1 MSKITILGAGSW
13 GTALSVMLGKMKHEV
28 LMWSPDHKEV
38 MMINMVHEHR
48 NKLPEV
54 RVPSGVRATESMEE
68 ALKEPDIIIFA
79 VPSLYARDTAILMK
93 PHIKRNSVVLNV
105 AKGIEESSLKTMTK
119 VIGME
124 VEGLKLCTMSGP
136 SHAEEV
142 ARGIPTTCVVAGV
155 DKDVVEF
162 VQDTLMNQKFRIYTS
177 SDLIGVELG
186 GSLKNVIAVA
196 AGIADGLGGGDN
208 TRAALITRGMA
219 EIARLGIKMGGRVE
233 TFYGLSG
240 IGDLI
245 VTCGSK
251 LSRNYKAG
259 RMIGEGKSL
268 SKTLEQ
274 IGMVVEGVNSA
285 KAILKLAKRNAV
297 EMPIVN
303 EVNSVLFYNKPPMD
317 AMHALMTRGKKTET
331 GFMPW

>member
-1 MSKITILGAGSW
+1 MAKITILGAGSW
-13 GTALSVMLGKMKHEV
+13 ATALSVMLGKMKHEV
-28 LMWSPDHKEV
+28 LIWSVDHKEV
-38 MMINMVHEHR
+38 IMLNMIREQK
-48 NKLPEV
+48 NKLPGV
-54 RVPSGVRATESMEE
+54 KISGKVRATEHMEE
-68 ALKEPDIIIFA
+68 ALKDPDIIIFA
-79 VPSLYARDTAILMK
+79 VPSLYARETAAAMRPYVK
-93 PHIKRNSVVLNV
+93 PNSIVLNV

-119 VIGME
+119 VIEME
-124 VEGLKLCTMSGP
+124 VGGLRLCTLSGP

-142 ARGIPTTCVVAGV
+142 ARGIPTTCVVAGT
-155 DKDVVEF
+155 DKEVVEF
-162 VQDTLMNQKFRIYTS
+162 VQDTIMNRNFRIYTS

-186 GSLKNVIAVA
+186 GSLKNVIALA

-208 TRAALITRGMA
+208 TRAALITRGMT

-251 LSRNYKAG
+251 LSRNYRAG
-259 RMIGEGKSL
+259 RLIGEGKTL
-268 SKTLEQ
+268 SKALEQ

-303 EVNSVLFYNKPPMD
+303 EVNSVLFYNKSPLD
-317 AMHALMTRGKKTET
+317 AMNDLMTRGKKTET
-331 GFMPW
+331 SFMPW

>member
-13 GTALSVMLGKMKHEV
+13 ATALSIMLGNMDHEV
-28 LMWSPDHKEV
+28 LIWSVDHKEV
-38 MMINMVHEHR
+38 IMLNMVHEHR
-48 NKLPEV
+48 QKLP
-54 RVPSGVRATESMEE
+54 GVKIPGNVKATESMEE
-68 ALKEPDIIIFA
+68 ALREPDIIIFA
-79 VPSLYARDTAILMK
+79 VPSLYARTTAIAMRPYIK
-93 PHIKRNSVVLNV
+93 PNSILLNV
-105 AKGIEESSLKTMTK
+105 SKGIEESSLKTITK
-119 VIGME
+119 VIEME
-124 VEGLKLCTMSGP
+124 VEGLRLCTLSGP

-142 ARGIPTTCVVAGV
+142 ARGIPTTCVVAGTE
-155 DKDVVEF
+155 KEAVEF
-162 VQDTLMNQKFRIYTS
+162 VQDTIMNKNFRIYTS

-186 GSLKNVIAVA
+186 GSLKNVIALA

-208 TRAALITRGMA
+208 TRAALITRGMS

-251 LSRNYKAG
+251 LSRNYQAG
-259 RMIGEGKSL
+259 RLIGEGNTL
-268 SKTLEQ
+268 SKTLDK

-303 EVNSVLFYNKPPMD
+303 EVNYVLFYNKPPVD
-317 AMHALMTRGKKTET
+317 AMNELMTRGKKTET
-331 GFMPW
+331 SFMPW